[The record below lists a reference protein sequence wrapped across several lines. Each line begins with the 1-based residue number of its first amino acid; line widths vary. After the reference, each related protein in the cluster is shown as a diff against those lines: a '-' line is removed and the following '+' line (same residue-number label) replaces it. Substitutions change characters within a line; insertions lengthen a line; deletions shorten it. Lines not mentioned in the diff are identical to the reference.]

1 MIDRDYT
8 RLVGPVVRAIAAN
21 SERGALGKRLKALE
35 AEAARLA
42 EAGKRLTPD
51 NAVARALL
59 SDLDDAL
66 RANTALIDSV
76 ADDVVASGVRN
87 AGAMVR
93 GGALAGMT
101 DAQLA
106 ALGVAWNVPDPEAVA
121 RLVQYTSSDAWTAA
135 LEKYQEGTGKVA
147 QNALTRA
154 FIEGKGPLAA
164 ARELRAAVT
173 GLPVAY
179 AEQMARTLQL
189 TSLRDSAVA
198 HRVANSHI
206 IEYQIRIAALDDRC
220 CASCVALHG
229 TELPLDARIDD
240 HHRGRCTSVTKVRGM
255 AAPAVESGPDW
266 FARQSEDRQR
276 AMMGGA
282 RFEAWKAGAI
292 QWGDMSRVYDDPV
305 FGRMVGE
312 ASLKG
317 MLGKAEARTFY
328 RGGSAVSGGAAVVTL
343 PSDMVIQRAR
353 ALEDEVK
360 QIVADR
366 EALIE
371 ANQRKWDYMESAE
384 FKALTREEKDAFWD
398 EMEVNS
404 KRIGDLYAAERDAS
418 LQIVERIRNE
428 IVYVDNPAQ
437 FTANLTAGARGR
449 EAIQE
454 GLDGFARMVSADL
467 VPSGSAVRVQLTTA
481 QRPYFKGDAV
491 HIGKAHGAQ
500 ATVHEMGHWLERIN
514 PDINSKA
521 REFLVRR
528 TAGEVEQRMSAL
540 LPGHGYG
547 KDEVAKPDAFIHPYV
562 GKIYR
567 WRSTEIVSMG
577 MEYMYAD
584 PIGFATQD
592 PDHFNFIHGL
602 LRGAR

>member
-1 MIDRDYT
+1 MPDDPRVRAVRLVGQMIDRDYT
-8 RLVGPVVRAIAAN
+8 RSVGPVVRAIAAN
-21 SERGALGKRLKALE
+21 SERGALGKRLKELE

-66 RANTALIDSV
+66 RANTALIDGV

-154 FIEGKGPLAA
+154 FIEGKGPIAA

-206 IEYQIRIAALDDRC
+206 IEYQIRIASLDDRC

-428 IVYVDNPAQ
+428 IV
-437 FTANLTAGARGR
+437 
-449 EAIQE
+449 
-454 GLDGFARMVSADL
+454 
-467 VPSGSAVRVQLTTA
+467 
-481 QRPYFKGDAV
+481 
-491 HIGKAHGAQ
+491 
-500 ATVHEMGHWLERIN
+500 
-514 PDINSKA
+514 
-521 REFLVRR
+521 
-528 TAGEVEQRMSAL
+528 
-540 LPGHGYG
+540 
-547 KDEVAKPDAFIHPYV
+547 
-562 GKIYR
+562 
-567 WRSTEIVSMG
+567 
-577 MEYMYAD
+577 
-584 PIGFATQD
+584 
-592 PDHFNFIHGL
+592 
-602 LRGAR
+602 

>member
-8 RLVGPVVRAIAAN
+8 RLVGPVVRAIAAT
-21 SERGALGKRLKALE
+21 SERGALGKRLKELE

-66 RANTALIDSV
+66 RANAALIDSV

-93 GGALAGMT
+93 GGAVAGMT

-154 FIEGKGPLAA
+154 FIEGKGPIAA

-179 AEQMARTLQL
+179 AEQMTRTLQL

-206 IEYQIRIAALDDRC
+206 IEYQIRIAALDDRTC
-220 CASCVALHG
+220 VSCVALHG

-317 MLGKAEARTFY
+317 MLGADGAKQFY
-328 RGGSAVSGGAAVVTL
+328 GGGPKGGGAAERVGETSFAY
-343 PSDMVIQRAR
+343 PMKSG
-353 ALEDEVK
+353 ALTVDE
-360 QIVADR
+360 IR
-366 EALIE
+366 SGISEAGMDFDAFNYAISE
-371 ANQRKWDYMESAE
+371 YTQDGYWEIRYAQQNPDKGKAWAVESARRIE
-384 FKALTREEKDAFWD
+384 DGLAVLPRYDGPVYRGIKVAPEQYIGTLTPGDTFQLDAMASFTSKPTLSFLHEKDSVVF
-398 EMEVNS
+398 
-404 KRIGDLYAAERDAS
+404 L
-418 LQIVERIRNE
+418 VEQNRSGVSIRNLSGLVSE
-428 IVYVDNPAQ
+428 EEVLMPSQ
-437 FTANLTAGARGR
+437 TA
-449 EAIQE
+449 
-454 GLDGFARMVSADL
+454 
-467 VPSGSAVRVQLTTA
+467 
-481 QRPYFKGDAV
+481 Y
-491 HIGKAHGAQ
+491 
-500 ATVHEMGHWLERIN
+500 RIKSVMRRSELPRDDFWFSPN
-514 PDINSKA
+514 PDDTSV
-521 REFLVRR
+521 LVKLE
-528 TAGEVEQRMSAL
+528 EV
-540 LPGHGYG
+540 
-547 KDEVAKPDAFIHPYV
+547 F
-562 GKIYR
+562 
-567 WRSTEIVSMG
+567 
-577 MEYMYAD
+577 
-584 PIGFATQD
+584 
-592 PDHFNFIHGL
+592 
-602 LRGAR
+602 